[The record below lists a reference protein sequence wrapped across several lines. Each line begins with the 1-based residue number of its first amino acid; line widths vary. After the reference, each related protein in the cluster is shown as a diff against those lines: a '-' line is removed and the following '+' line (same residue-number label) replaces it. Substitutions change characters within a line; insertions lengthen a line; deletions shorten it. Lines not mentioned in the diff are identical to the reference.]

1 MKRTVDRDP
10 GQPFRLNNLDPFSNE
25 GGDLQAFFKKVG
37 NVMGN
42 GGYPAWKEEM
52 NAAVVKWGEIL
63 QLEQNKRALPSTSKP
78 AAVVSSDGGDEEENS
93 DSEDS
98 SLLSLFVP
106 VKTKIEKD
114 GKPKRKSVRFGACK
128 PESEAKCAPHGIP
141 CLARRSLRN
150 ERKCVN
156 VKIKRKWVSVK
167 INDVEGQQAWENGK
181 KVRVS
186 LVDVK
191 KIEK

>member
-10 GQPFRLNNLDPFSNE
+10 EKPFRLDNLDPFSNE
-25 GGDLQAFFKKVG
+25 GGGDLQAFFKKVG

-52 NAAVVKWGEIL
+52 SEAVVKWGEIL
-63 QLEQNKRALPSTSKP
+63 QLAEQNKRALPSTSKP
-78 AAVVSSDGGDEEENS
+78 AAVVSRDGGDEEENS
-93 DSEDS
+93 DSEES

-114 GKPKRKSVRFGACK
+114 GKPKVKSVRFGAHK
-128 PESEAKCAPHGIP
+128 PEHGIP
-141 CLARRSLRN
+141 CPAKKSLRN
-150 ERKCVN
+150 GRKCVN

-181 KVRVS
+181 KVKVTLERM
-186 LVDVK
+186 
-191 KIEK
+191 